1 MKKSSQKVSKQVNG
15 LSNAEYAQLL
25 TKVAEYRTKLRASAS
40 GKSAKDPFKTYGRI
54 FTEPR
59 VNGLRSKYWICS
71 GEASAVIQKY
81 VKNNPT
87 ITVGKNT
94 YAVTTKVL
102 SYVFSRTSCA
112 QPSTSLVVKK
122 VK

>member
-1 MKKSSQKVSKQVNG
+1 MKKSTTKVSKQVNG

-25 TKVAEYRTKLRASAS
+25 TKVAEYRTNLRASAS

-59 VNGLRSKYWICS
+59 VNGLRSKYWVCNS
-71 GEASAVIQKY
+71 TASAIIQKY
-81 VKNNPT
+81 VKKNPT
-87 ITVGKNT
+87 IKVGKST
-94 YAVTTKVL
+94 FAVTVKVL
-102 SYVFSRTSCA
+102 SGDFSYNSCG
-112 QPSTSLVVKK
+112 QPSTSLMVKK